1 MFSRGGRNRKTAP
14 SAPQEQDADPGLW
27 LPWCALR
34 RFHGVVE
41 MEELLDPGYLHGVA
55 NALGNSYQRKATA
68 VLLMVHVSSYQRS
81 DACRIDVGN
90 TGEIQDKVPRS
101 VAAYHRLELKEVGE
115 NDRTTQAQ
123 HALA

>member
-1 MFSRGGRNRKTAP
+1 MFSRGGNRKTAP
-14 SAPQEQDADPGLW
+14 SAPQEQDADPGLG

-55 NALGNSYQRKATA
+55 NALGNSHQRKAAA
-68 VLLMVHVSSYQRS
+68 VLLMVDVSSYQRS